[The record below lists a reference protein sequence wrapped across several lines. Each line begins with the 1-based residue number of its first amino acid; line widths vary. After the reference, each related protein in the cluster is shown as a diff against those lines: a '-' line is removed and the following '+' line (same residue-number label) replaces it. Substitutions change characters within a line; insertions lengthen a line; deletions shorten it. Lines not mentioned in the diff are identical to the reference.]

1 MNAYEWSYAGL
12 QSLLDYL
19 KGQASERKLRLFA
32 AGCARRF
39 WTLLEERV
47 RQGVELAERCAD
59 GQVPADR
66 LAAGLRAARSGMTA
80 SRKQLKMKAE
90 RDAAGCAYTTLHWA
104 MRKQM
109 TTADALRAAQAAQW
123 AAGHLAKAAAARND
137 RTAEPQAQALEQTA
151 QTEMIHCLF
160 GNPFRPVVFDPAWR
174 TAEVRTLAQ
183 TIYDDRDFGRMK
195 RLATVL
201 GQAGCKDKEIL
212 AHCRHKGE
220 HVRGCWVVDLL
231 LEAPS
236 PVAVAIYQGPSL
248 DVILREVSEVNLHGR
263 PVPPVLRALWEAQ
276 LAFEDILRLSDC
288 DAELFYGR
296 HEAYEQLYLKDPP
309 DKKMRG
315 AYQRMFQQIGFI
327 AYAVD
332 PQMFGYWF
340 YDDQMTVERAPIVTL
355 NSEGTFK
362 LCDANLQDYLL
373 LGAMESGPENVRRL
387 RRWFKEHDIPLSSA
401 AWFKENSRPRPR
413 FEWDALHASR
423 GLPHPDKRL
432 WEYING

>member
-1 MNAYEWSYAGL
+1 MNAYEWSYVGPD
-12 QSLLDYL
+12 SLLDYL
-19 KGQASERKLRLFA
+19 KGQATERKLRLFA
-32 AGCARRF
+32 AACARRL
-39 WTLLEERV
+39 WPLHEERV
-47 RQGVELAERCAD
+47 RQGVELAERVAD

-66 LAAGLRAARSGMTA
+66 LAVGLRSARSGMTA
-80 SRKQLKMKAE
+80 RRKQLKSKADQ
-90 RDAAGCAYTTLHWA
+90 DAAGCAYSTLHWA
-104 MRKQM
+104 MRKKM
-109 TTADALRAAQAAQW
+109 TTADALKAGQAAEW
-123 AAGHLAKAAAARND
+123 AAGHAAKAAAARND
-137 RTAEPQAQALEQTA
+137 STADPLAPLVDRTAQA
-151 QTEMIHCLF
+151 EMIRCLF

-174 TAEVRTLAQ
+174 TPEVRALAQ
-183 TIYDDRDFGRMK
+183 TIYDERDFSRMK
-195 RLATVL
+195 RLATLL

-220 HVRGCWVVDLL
+220 HVRGCWVVDLV
-231 LEAPS
+231 LEAAS
-236 PVAVAIYQGPSL
+236 PATPHQGPSL
-248 DVILREVSEVNLHGR
+248 EAVLREVSEVNLHGR

-309 DKKMRG
+309 DQKMRR
-315 AYQRMFQQIGFI
+315 AYQRMFQEIGFI

-340 YDDQMTVERAPIVTL
+340 YDNQVTVDRAPIVTL

-373 LGAMESGPENVRRL
+373 LGTMESGPENVRRL
-387 RRWFKEHDIPLSSA
+387 KRWFKEHDIPLSSA
-401 AWFKENSRPRPR
+401 AWFKENSRSRPGL
-413 FEWDALHASR
+413 EWDALHASR